1 MRIAIIHLWDK
12 QATLVTDTMYVY
24 FQITENY
31 MSLKMLALNVVI
43 FGNASMGNLY
53 SLWREHSYYII
64 DSSYLSFRTGDSCFF
79 RCSSNGGLFSKSS
92 DEEKLG

>member
-53 SLWREHSYYII
+53 SL
-64 DSSYLSFRTGDSCFF
+64 
-79 RCSSNGGLFSKSS
+79 
-92 DEEKLG
+92 